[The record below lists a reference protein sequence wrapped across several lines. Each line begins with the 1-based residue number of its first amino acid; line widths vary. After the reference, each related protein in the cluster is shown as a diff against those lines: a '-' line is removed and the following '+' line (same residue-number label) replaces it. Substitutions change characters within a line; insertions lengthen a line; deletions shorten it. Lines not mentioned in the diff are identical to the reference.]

1 MMSDNRLEALK
12 RALKMEEDGKK
23 FYEKCLKETKNDTG
37 KWMFEFLI
45 RAEESHIR
53 RFQELYQTLEASGK
67 WPEKAEAS
75 FTRDVPANIFAEAL
89 AHSKEKEKGTA
100 DDIEALRTALSF
112 EEEGIK
118 YYQENAAA
126 ASDPLEKKFYMLLV
140 NEETEHFLSITDSLA
155 FMENPQLY
163 YHQKE
168 MTKGHW

>member
-1 MMSDNRLEALK
+1 MGESRLEVLK
-12 RALKMEEDGKK
+12 RALQMEEDGKK
-23 FYEKCLKETKNDTG
+23 FYEKCLRETKNDTG

-53 RFQELYQTLEASGK
+53 KIQELYQTLESSGK
-67 WPEKAEAS
+67 WPEKTEET
-75 FTRDVPANIFAEAL
+75 FPRDVPANIFAEAL

-100 DDIEALRTALSF
+100 DDIEALKTALSF
-112 EEEGIK
+112 EEDGIK
-118 YYQENAAA
+118 YYQANAAA
-126 ASDPLEKKFYMLLV
+126 ATDPMEKRFYMLLV

-168 MTKGHW
+168 LTRGHW